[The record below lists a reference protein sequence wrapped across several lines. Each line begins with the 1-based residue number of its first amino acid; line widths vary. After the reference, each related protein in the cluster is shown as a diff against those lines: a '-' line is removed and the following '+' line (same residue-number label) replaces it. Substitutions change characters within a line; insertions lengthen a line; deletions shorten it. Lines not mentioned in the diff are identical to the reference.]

1 MLDSQAHS
9 WNNSHPSTWTSAR
22 CVGLGS
28 WKLSLL
34 GLILL
39 SATDLLCVITGKS
52 FNLRWPQLGYLLQK
66 GVVMLNYCQVFRN
79 PWWEKSVFYSE
90 ISLTSLAFLSH
101 LGGARRYYFSN
112 LNNVS
117 SIFHLYI
124 HPLSQL
130 HVKMPS
136 CLKSWKYFYKLD
148 SHGKHSSLAISKQG
162 AQPAINI
169 NL

>member
-9 WNNSHPSTWTSAR
+9 WDSSCPSIWTSAR

-34 GLILL
+34 GLILF
-39 SATDLLCVITGKS
+39 SATDLLCVIMGKS
-52 FNLRWPQLGYLLQK
+52 FNLRCPQLGYLLQK
-66 GVVMLNYCQVFRN
+66 GVVMLNYCQLFRN
-79 PWWEKSVFYSE
+79 PWWGKNAFSE
-90 ISLTSLAFLSH
+90 IPLTFLASLSH
-101 LGGARRYYFSN
+101 LGGARRHYCSN
-112 LNNVS
+112 FNNVA
-117 SIFHLYI
+117 SIFHPYI

-136 CLKSWKYFYKLD
+136 CLKPWKYFYKLD
-148 SHGKHSSLAISKQG
+148 SHGKHSSLAINKQG
-162 AQPAINI
+162 TQPAINI

>member
-1 MLDSQAHS
+1 MLDSQLHS
-9 WNNSHPSTWTSAR
+9 CSSSRPSIWTSAR
-22 CVGLGS
+22 CGGPGS
-28 WKLSLL
+28 GKLSLL

-39 SATDLLCVITGKS
+39 SATDLLCVIMGKS
-52 FNLRWPQLGYLLQK
+52 FNPGRPQLGYRLQK
-66 GVVMLNYCQVFRN
+66 GVVVLNYCQLFRN
-79 PWWEKSVFYSE
+79 PWWEKTAFYSE
-90 ISLTSLAFLSH
+90 ISLTFLAFLSH

-117 SIFHLYI
+117 SIFHLFI

-148 SHGKHSSLAISKQG
+148 SRGKHSSLAINKQG
-162 AQPAINI
+162 TQPAINI